1 MSAGTSQFSQFVRD
15 IEAGSEDGIQAE
27 EVSECDLITFLAVAQ
42 KMQVD
47 ILPITWQ
54 SARNMVG
61 RGATSTIYE
70 ALINSQTSFAFKCIS
85 DDQKQKLW
93 KTNNFQTLINEV
105 TVLSQL
111 REHPNIVEL
120 QGICW
125 DVTADDEVW
134 PVLVF
139 EKAQFGDLYNFLK
152 LPVGRDL
159 SIPERLSL
167 CVDIG
172 TAIIDMH
179 SHGMIIRS

>member
-1 MSAGTSQFSQFVRD
+1 MFTETPIFTQLVTNKV
-15 IEAGSEDGIQAE
+15 GSEHGEQAE
-27 EVSECDLITFLAVAQ
+27 VSKCDFITFLAVAQ

-54 SARNMVG
+54 SARGMIG
-61 RGATSTIYE
+61 KGATSTIYE
-70 ALINSQTSFAFKCIS
+70 ALINSQTSFAFKCTS
-85 DDQKQKLW
+85 DYRKLLN
-93 KTNNFQTLINEV
+93 TNDFQFLINEV

>member
-1 MSAGTSQFSQFVRD
+1 MSAGTSQFSQFVTD
-15 IEAGSEDGIQAE
+15 IVVGSEYGKQA

-54 SARNMVG
+54 SAWNIVG

-85 DDQKQKLW
+85 DRKQKLS
-93 KTNNFQTLINEV
+93 KTNSFQTLINEV

-125 DVTADDEVW
+125 GITADDEVW

-152 LPVGRDL
+152 LPVGRGL

-179 SHGMIIRS
+179 SHGMTIRS

>member
-1 MSAGTSQFSQFVRD
+1 MSADTFEFSTYVADTKVR
-15 IEAGSEDGIQAE
+15 SEHGEQAE
-27 EVSECDLITFLAVAQ
+27 GSECDLITFLAVAQ
-42 KMQVD
+42 KLQVD

-54 SARNMVG
+54 SARGMIG
-61 RGATSTIYE
+61 KGATSTIYE

-85 DDQKQKLW
+85 GHQEQWFL
-93 KTNNFQTLINEV
+93 KTNSFRTLINEV
-105 TVLSQL
+105 TMLSQL
-111 REHPNIVEL
+111 RGHPNIVEL

-139 EKAQFGDLYNFLK
+139 EKTQFGDLYNFLK

-159 SIPERLSL
+159 SISERLSL